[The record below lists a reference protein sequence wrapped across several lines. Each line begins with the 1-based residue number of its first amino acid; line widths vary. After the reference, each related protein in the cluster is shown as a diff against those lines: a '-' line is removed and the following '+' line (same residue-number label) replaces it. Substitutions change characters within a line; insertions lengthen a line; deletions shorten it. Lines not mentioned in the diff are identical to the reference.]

1 MLALALIIARPLPH
15 LAIVI
20 STGFCGF
27 MENIPDVLKGI
38 VERKSKEVAE
48 WKKQLAAHEDHPV
61 TKSLTAALTPGTPRV
76 RRLCRFYNAINKSKG
91 SIAVIAEIKRKSPSK
106 GHIGHIPYPGLL
118 SRAYY
123 EGGAAAVSVLTD
135 KEGFGCGIA
144 DLKQV
149 VDEQENYQHSHP
161 GPCPILR
168 KDFIIDPVQIAE
180 ATVCGASAVLLIV
193 AVLGERTK
201 DFIDHAHAMGLDA
214 LVEVHDEDELK
225 TAIDAGAE
233 IIGINNRNLHTFEVS
248 LETSKKLQPLIPNGI
263 VTVAESGIRDVADVR
278 ELCSVGFQAVL
289 VGEFLVVASESTTT
303 GYDRVKD
310 IIKTLTLH

>member
-1 MLALALIIARPLPH
+1 
-15 LAIVI
+15 
-20 STGFCGF
+20 

-48 WKKQLAAHEDHPV
+48 WKKQLATHEDHPV
-61 TKSLTAALTPGTPRV
+61 TKLLTTALRTPGTSV
-76 RRLCRFYNAINKSKG
+76 RRLCRFYNAINKPKG

-106 GHIGHIPYPGLL
+106 GHIGHIPNPGLL

-135 KEGFGCGIA
+135 KEGFGCDIA

-149 VDEQENYQHSHP
+149 IDEQENYRHMYSHP

-180 ATVCGASAVLLIV
+180 ATVCGASAVLLII

-201 DFIDHAHAMGLDA
+201 DFIDHTHAMGLDA

-248 LETSKKLQPLIPNGI
+248 LETSKKLYPLIPNGI
-263 VTVAESGIRDVADVR
+263 ATVAESGIRDVADVR
-278 ELCSVGFQAVL
+278 ELCSIGFQAVL

-303 GYDRVKD
+303 GYARVKD